1 MKTSRR
7 EFIKVSGAAGAGLVI
22 AFHLPS
28 SLQARTI
35 PTRPFVPNVWLRIDP
50 SGKVTITCHKSEM
63 GQGVR
68 TSLPMMVAEELD
80 VDFSKIVV
88 AQAMEDPKYGQQ
100 LTGGSTSVRTSMEKL
115 RTAGATARA
124 MLIAAAAKQWD
135 VGASACHTESGYV
148 VGPEGKRVAYGSLA
162 PAAAKLP
169 VPKNVKLKDPKEF
182 KIIGRPLPRTDVP
195 EKVNGKAQFGID
207 MRLPGLLVASIARC
221 PVFGGKVAKFD
232 ATKAKAVA
240 GVKHVVHVPSGVAVV
255 GDSFWSALK
264 GRDALE
270 ITWDEGK
277 HAGMSSAS
285 IHDHFAELA
294 KGPAQVGQ
302 KEGDASSA
310 MAQAAH
316 KVDATYGVPFLAH
329 ATMEPMNCTASVKP
343 DGVEVWAPTQF
354 PEMIR
359 ETGAGL
365 LEVKPE
371 RIRVHITYLGGG
383 FGRRAEPDFALD
395 ALAVSKELGAPVKVV
410 WSRED
415 DMQHDWYRPAS
426 LHVLAGGL
434 DPQGKLVAWTHR
446 VVAPSIGGQRGWV
459 KEGALDEDALECAV
473 KIPYV
478 LPNLLVEYVMANTGV
493 PIGFWRSVYSS
504 QNALAT
510 ECFIDELAAAA
521 KRDPLEFRLASANAR
536 AAGVLKLAAEKAGWG
551 KPPAGRSQG
560 IAVAFSFG
568 SYVAHVAEIS
578 MDGNLPRVHRVVSA
592 VDCGLYVNPAIIEA
606 QIMSGVVFGLSG
618 MRSAIT
624 IEKGRVQQ
632 SNYHDFKVPRL
643 NEVPTVEV
651 HLIKSSENP
660 GGIGEPGLPP
670 LAPAVLNAMA
680 AATGKRVRKLPLSA

>member
-1 MKTSRR
+1 MKASRR

-28 SLQARTI
+28 SLQARTTI
-35 PTRPFVPNVWLRIDP
+35 ARPFVPNVWLRIDP

-88 AQAMEDPKYGQQ
+88 AQAMEDPRYGQQ
-100 LTGGSTSVRTSMEKL
+100 LTGGSTSVRSSMEKL
-115 RTAGATARA
+115 RIAGATARA

-148 VGPEGKRVAYGSLA
+148 VGPEGRRVAYGSLA

-169 VPKNVKLKDPKEF
+169 VPKSVKLKDPKDF

-195 EKVNGKAQFGID
+195 DKVTGKAQFGID
-207 MRLPGLLVASIARC
+207 VRLPGLLVSSIARC

-232 ATKAKAVA
+232 AAKAQAVS
-240 GVKHVVHVPSGVAVV
+240 GVKHVVQVPSGVAVV
-255 GDSFWSALK
+255 GDSFWSAQK
-264 GRDALE
+264 GREALQ
-270 ITWDEGK
+270 INWDEGP
-277 HAGMSSAS
+277 HANMSSGG
-285 IHDHFAELA
+285 IRERFAQLA
-294 KGPAQVGQ
+294 QGPAQVGE
-302 KEGDASSA
+302 KEGDAASA
-310 MAQAAH
+310 LAQAAH
-316 KVDATYGVPFLAH
+316 KVDATYEVPFLAH

-343 DGVEVWAPTQF
+343 GSIEVWAPTQF

-359 ETGAGL
+359 EAGAGL
-365 LEVKPE
+365 LDVKSE
-371 RIRVHITYLGGG
+371 QIKVHVTYLGGG
-383 FGRRAEPDFALD
+383 FGRRADPDFALD
-395 ALAVSKELGAPVKVV
+395 ALAVAKAVGAPVKVV

-434 DPQGKLVAWTHR
+434 DGQGKLVAWKHR

-459 KEGALDEDALECAV
+459 KEGALDEDALDCAV
-473 KIPYV
+473 NPPYSF
-478 LPNLLVEYVMANTGV
+478 PNILVEYVMANTGV
-493 PIGFWRSVYSS
+493 PVGFWRSVYSS

-510 ECFIDELAAAA
+510 ECFVDELAAAA
-521 KRDPLEFRLASANAR
+521 KRDPLEFRLAYSNPR
-536 AAGVLKLAAEKAGWG
+536 AAGVLKLAAEKARWG
-551 KPPAGRSQG
+551 RPGAGRSQG
-560 IAVAFSFG
+560 IAAAFSFG
-568 SYVAHVAEIS
+568 SYVAHVAEVS
-578 MDGNLPRVHRVVSA
+578 MDGNLPRVHRVVAA
-592 VDCGLYVNPAIIEA
+592 VDCGMYVNPAIIEA
-606 QIMSGVVFGLSG
+606 QIMSGVVYGLSG

-624 IEKGRVQQ
+624 IQNGRAQQ
-632 SNYHDFKVPRL
+632 SNFHDFEVPRL

-651 HLIKSSENP
+651 HLVENREKP

-680 AATGKRVRKLPLSA
+680 AATGKRFRKLPLTA